1 MCDRQIMGAL
11 RRTRRRR
18 GRPKETWERTVE
30 KEMKEQG
37 WTWGYLDRCTADRPR
52 WRALVAALCALPREE
67 DEISKSEEPRE
78 WVPHVS
84 HKLQKAQQQSVAGRF

>member
-1 MCDRQIMGAL
+1 MYGRQATVASSGGAL
-11 RRTRRRR
+11 
-18 GRPKETWERTVE
+18 
-30 KEMKEQG
+30 
-37 WTWGYLDRCTADRPR
+37 CT
-52 WRALVAALCALPREE
+52 LPREE